1 MSPRCKNK
9 QYFKNISY
17 SMQHFGLNL
26 HLLYKVTL
34 KTDLNIVIDGCKS
47 NNAQDQRKLFEMIA
61 PKMLAIC
68 QRYVKSP
75 DAAKDVLQEGFIVL
89 FDKISTYKG
98 DGPFEGWARKIFINT
113 ALMHIRKNDV
123 LKYSDNIED
132 ALALGVYDSNVLDE
146 ISASEIFKLVASMP
160 DGFRTVFNLAVIEG
174 YNHIEIAKMLSIT
187 ESGSRSQLSRARMW
201 LQERLKNN
209 NY

>member
-1 MSPRCKNK
+1 
-9 QYFKNISY
+9 
-17 SMQHFGLNL
+17 MQHFGLNL

-61 PKMLAIC
+61 PKMLTIC
-68 QRYVKSP
+68 QRYVKNP

>member
-1 MSPRCKNK
+1 M
-9 QYFKNISY
+9 
-17 SMQHFGLNL
+17 

-61 PKMLAIC
+61 PKMLTIC
-68 QRYVKSP
+68 QRYVKNP

-132 ALALGVYDSNVLDE
+132 TLSLGVYDSNVLDE
-146 ISASEIFKLVASMP
+146 ISASEIFKLVSSMP

-209 NY
+209 KY

>member
-1 MSPRCKNK
+1 
-9 QYFKNISY
+9 
-17 SMQHFGLNL
+17 MQHFGLNL

-61 PKMLAIC
+61 PKMLTIC
-68 QRYVKSP
+68 QRYVKNP

-132 ALALGVYDSNVLDE
+132 TLSLGVYDSNVLDE
-146 ISASEIFKLVASMP
+146 ISASEIFKLVSSMP

-209 NY
+209 KY

>member
-1 MSPRCKNK
+1 
-9 QYFKNISY
+9 
-17 SMQHFGLNL
+17 MQHFGLNL

-61 PKMLAIC
+61 PKMLTIC
-68 QRYVKSP
+68 QRYVKNP

-209 NY
+209 KY

>member
-1 MSPRCKNK
+1 
-9 QYFKNISY
+9 
-17 SMQHFGLNL
+17 MQHFGLNL

-61 PKMLAIC
+61 PKMLTIC
-68 QRYVKSP
+68 QRYVKNP

-132 ALALGVYDSNVLDE
+132 TLALGVYDSNVLDE